1 MFSKCC
7 STLCA
12 SIISCLRAT
21 IVLLSDV
28 WMRTWFVA
36 PILLNLICLIK
47 LNRHGTKCCANQ
59 FPEVAD
65 KKEGVGT
72 YCFILRLGL
81 RITFSM
87 DKATAHTKGY
97 VETH

>member
-1 MFSKCC
+1 VLVYDRKIKGYKLTIATS
-7 STLCA
+7 SYVYHT
-12 SIISCLRAT
+12 CL
-21 IVLLSDV
+21 VLTNSQ
-28 WMRTWFVA
+28 R
-36 PILLNLICLIK
+36 
-47 LNRHGTKCCANQ
+47 
-59 FPEVAD
+59 VAD

>member
-1 MFSKCC
+1 MSK
-7 STLCA
+7 SKHKCA
-12 SIISCLRAT
+12 I
-21 IVLLSDV
+21 IVLTNSQ
-28 WMRTWFVA
+28 M
-36 PILLNLICLIK
+36 K
-47 LNRHGTKCCANQ
+47 
-59 FPEVAD
+59 AD

-97 VETH
+97 V

>member
-1 MFSKCC
+1 MPSN
-7 STLCA
+7 S
-12 SIISCLRAT
+12 LR
-21 IVLLSDV
+21 
-28 WMRTWFVA
+28 
-36 PILLNLICLIK
+36 
-47 LNRHGTKCCANQ
+47 
-59 FPEVAD
+59 VAD

>member
-1 MFSKCC
+1 MLLIS
-7 STLCA
+7 
-12 SIISCLRAT
+12 SIIFSIANFSLF
-21 IVLLSDV
+21 LK
-28 WMRTWFVA
+28 
-36 PILLNLICLIK
+36 LITFAIDLQYSM
-47 LNRHGTKCCANQ
+47 LTNSRR
-59 FPEVAD
+59 VAD